1 MDELGAL
8 ILGER
13 PKQTG
18 SDIIAPTK
26 SRNFGKNPQLQPE
39 IEKPDELGQLILG
52 QPTTQ
57 TTQTTEPTT
66 TKVSIKNA
74 PSPSYLTQ
82 FGRSAASLADIA
94 AGGIMPAV
102 GQVVQAGVRPFTT
115 PQRAEQIGQQIGTA
129 VETQPIGKFFGVT
142 ETPEYK
148 QETTRQLSEYV
159 GKHLDKGLDWIA
171 EKTGAP
177 VEDLRNL
184 VATQGL
190 VLGPKVAKPVET
202 GLKLATK
209 PFETAFEVAKNVRI
223 EPVKPTTQPSLVGV
237 GAAKT
242 QANPFKLS
250 GEEAAKG
257 EYPSI
262 KYSKISE
269 DVPQAEQTQRAQIA
283 AEVLG
288 DANQIRPGVL
298 TGNENTLRNEYLTAK
313 TPNPEAGSSA
323 DILKRQ
329 IVTEQNAL
337 SNYAQERI
345 AKTGADTHLI
355 SDYQRG
361 ERIHDA
367 IAGEGGLRG
376 FFEQEKQRVYNE
388 AKQKVGDNPVQSTK
402 LESLISSPQFKA
414 ELKIRKQPDFTS
426 GLQDLLELHKTEGLE
441 GTAPN
446 SIAGLEKLRQSL
458 NKQWSPE
465 NAYAIGRAVR
475 MIDEDIANAGGP
487 GLYQQA
493 RSLHKAEKT
502 LFESK
507 GIKNIFGEIDPNG
520 IQKGEAFENIPK
532 KLNNIPADQW
542 KHIYDTTDKLASG
555 KLFGPIDPKTGA
567 PEWILDVPP
576 ELQMYAKNAK
586 NEIMGSI
593 AREVYQRGAK
603 NAGVWSQ
610 KGVHE
615 VLNARAEKIR
625 HAFPLEE
632 QQAFHKLN
640 YAGHLMPGEHGYE
653 GAALQKERLGA
664 IVSRLPTIGREVGA
678 LTRIPFAATVL
689 EKGGEK
695 LQARSIASKEAKKAK
710 ELSKQMEEAFKKG
723 TKE

>member
-1 MDELGAL
+1 MSDAFSS
-8 ILGER
+8 IFGEETKKPISDGNLVA
-13 PKQTG
+13 PK
-18 SDIIAPTK
+18 K
-26 SRNFGKNPQLQPE
+26 SPFANLNPQLKAE
-39 IEKPDELGQLILG
+39 DGFDALFSDVGK
-52 QPTTQ
+52 Q
-57 TTQTTEPTT
+57 TTQAQQQAPQRTT
-66 TKVSIKNA
+66 
-74 PSPSYLTQ
+74 SPLTQ

-129 VETQPIGKFFGVT
+129 VETQPVGKFFGVT

-148 QETTRQLSEYV
+148 QEATRQLSEYV
-159 GKHLDKGLDWIA
+159 GKHLDKGLEWIA

-190 VLGPKVAKPVET
+190 VLGPKIA
-202 GLKLATK
+202 K
-209 PFETAFEVAKNVRI
+209 PFEKGIQLAAKPFESAFEAAKTVRI
-223 EPVKPTTQPSLVGV
+223 EPVKPMAQPSAKPSLVGV

-242 QANPFKLS
+242 EPNPFKLS

-257 EYPSI
+257 EYPTI
-262 KYSKISE
+262 KYSKIAE

-388 AKQKVGDNPVQSTK
+388 AKQKVGDNPVESTK

-465 NAYAIGRAVR
+465 NAYAIGRAVK

-586 NEIMGSI
+586 SEIMGSI

-653 GAALQKERLGA
+653 GAALQAERLGP

-695 LQARSIASKEAKKAK
+695 LQARSIAAKEAKKAK

-723 TKE
+723 TKD